1 MELIHRFW
9 MFDTISLPLTVIF
22 MKSKQ
27 DILSGVSKLDDLLM
41 VSVFQKNKW
50 RKDRNNKRIKDVSL
64 TTNPSSKH
72 HELKNRSS

>member
-9 MFDTISLPLTVIF
+9 MFDTIFLPFTVIF

-50 RKDRNNKRIKDVSL
+50 RKDRNNKRTKSDGSV

-72 HELKNRSS
+72 QEL